1 MSSLIN
7 RIAEL
12 SPEKRA
18 LLLQR
23 LNQKTENINPIK
35 ITRQSRNSNCFP
47 LSFAQQR
54 LWFFDQLDPGNPT
67 YNICSVGR
75 VTGKLNAIALEQ
87 SLNEI
92 IRRHEILR
100 TNFKLVDGK
109 PAQIIAPSLK
119 LTIPVIDLR
128 EIPESRREEEVQL
141 FVNREAERPF
151 NLQEGSLL
159 RVSLL
164 HLNESE
170 YLLVFCMHH
179 IISDGWSAGIL
190 IQELA
195 TLYTA
200 FAHQEVSSN
209 VSTPLPELNIQ
220 YADFAVWQRQW
231 LQGKELENQLEYWTK
246 QLGGD
251 LPILNLPSDRAR
263 PAVQTFQGAV
273 EKFVLPPKL
282 TQALTELS
290 QRQGA
295 TLFMALLAAFNILLY
310 RYTGQEDIL
319 VGTPIANRQRQ
330 EIEKLIG
337 LFTNTL
343 VMRTDLSGTPT
354 FKDLLVRVR
363 ETALGA
369 YQHQDLPFEKL
380 VEVLHPH
387 RNLSHNPIF
396 QVLFGLRNIAMP
408 TLELP
413 EVTLTPEELE
423 RKTSRFDLSLDLWE
437 EADGIS
443 GVFEYSTDLFEVS
456 TIQRMAGHFQTLLES
471 IVANPD
477 CPIATLPL
485 LTATEQQQILVD
497 WNNTQT
503 NYSENQCLH
512 QLIEQQAKKS
522 PEKIAV
528 VFADQEITYK
538 ELNQRANQ
546 LAHYLKKLGVKPEI
560 PVGICVERS
569 FDMVI
574 GLLGILKAGG
584 AYVPLDPAYA
594 NERLQFMLEDA
605 QVQVLLTQKPLDI
618 KTDGLETVYLDADWD
633 KISQESVD
641 NPVNEVTP
649 DNLAYIIYTSGST
662 GKPKGVQVKH
672 HSVVHL
678 FVSTRPIFNFEE
690 TDVWTVFHSYAFDF
704 SVWEIWGALVNGSKL
719 VIVPQKLT
727 NSPAELYKLL
737 CQEQV
742 TVLNQTPSAIRQLIP
757 YQNSG
762 ENCNLRI
769 ICCGGEA
776 LPADLASEL
785 LQWNIPLWNFYGPT
799 EATVWAAINEV
810 QFVES
815 KEGAIS
821 IGRPLPNTQL
831 YILDANLQPV
841 PVGVLGELHIGGA
854 GLSRGYLNRPELTA
868 EKFISNPFLTSP
880 LQGEGNITPPSL
892 LGKWAGGL
900 GSYLYKTGDLARYL
914 PDGTIEFFGRIDHQ
928 VKIRGF
934 RIELGEIEAVL
945 SQHPEVKQVVVIAR
959 EDNPGDKRIVAYIIP
974 NVETLHTNSLRGF
987 LKEKLPEYMIPSAF
1001 VLLEAIPVNTNGKID
1016 RRALPAPDTSRHNL
1030 DSNFVAP
1037 RNPTEE
1043 IIADIWMQVLGI
1055 QQVSIDDN
1063 FFDLGGHSLLA
1074 TQVISRLREAFGVEL
1089 PLRYLFE
1096 SPTIAGLGDAVKGGG
1111 RSQRILNNNAQKHQI
1126 PPIKRISRQS
1136 KLPLSFA
1143 QERLWFLDQLTPGD
1157 PAYNI
1162 PSAVRLQGV
1171 LNIAALEQS
1180 LNEIIKRHEVLRTSF
1195 NVVQEEPVQIIAE
1208 TLTVSLP
1215 VVNLQNLPATEQE
1228 QKLQQLATA
1237 EAQRPFD
1244 LTQAPLLRVTLIGLG
1259 ETEYAVLFTMHHII
1273 SDRWS
1278 IGVLVQELAVLYTSF
1293 SAGKPSP
1300 LTELPIQYADF
1311 AVWQRNW
1318 LETITKNGRSPLQEQ
1333 LDYWKQQLGSK
1344 LPVLKF
1350 PEQLPTKPLPT
1361 FQAATHSFT
1370 LSADLTAKLNTLSRQ
1385 ENATLFMT
1393 LLAALNTLL
1402 HRYTGADDIAIA
1414 TDVANR
1420 NRAEIEPLIGFFI
1433 NILILRSDLSS
1444 NPTFR
1449 ELLQQVREKSLGA
1462 YAHQDLPFNKL
1473 VLLQPERKSSQAPLF
1488 QVLFVLQN
1496 TPMPAL
1502 DLPGITLTPLE
1513 VGNETAKFDLVLF
1526 AEETETGIIG
1536 TWKYNTDLFECSTI
1550 SRLSQYFE
1558 TLLASIS
1565 AQPDAKINTLEII
1578 TESEKMTQLQE
1589 QQQRQE
1595 ANRKKFKSVKPKVVT
1610 LPQEE
1615 LIKTAY
1621 FYSEEKLPL
1630 VITPNAAEI
1639 DLIDWAKNNRLFIE
1653 GELLKQ
1659 GAILFRGFN
1668 TNSVTDFEN
1677 FAQAICSELFAEYGD
1692 LPREELGG
1700 KVYGSTPYPADK
1712 AILFHN
1718 ESSHMHKWPMKIWFY
1733 CVQPAQER
1741 GETPIVDCRKIYQL
1755 LDHKIRDKFAEKG
1768 LMYVRNYTNGLDVS
1782 WQDFFHTHDK
1792 SAVEN
1797 FCNQNGIELE
1807 WKADGG
1813 LKTKEIRQ
1821 AIAKHPKTGEWL
1833 FFNQIEL
1840 HHIAYLDASV
1850 RESLLSLFSEEN
1862 LPRNVYYGDGS
1873 PIEQS
1878 VIDEVTAIY
1887 EQAKV
1892 EFPWQ
1897 QGDVLMLDNMLTA
1910 HGRNSF
1916 VGARKI
1922 VVAMGEI
1929 VNSKDVL
1936 GEE

>member
-1 MSSLIN
+1 MSNLIN

-18 LLLQR
+18 LLLER
-23 LNQKTENINPIK
+23 LNNKQENINPIE
-35 ITRQSRNSNCFP
+35 ITRQSRESNCFP

-75 VTGKLNAIALEQ
+75 VTGKLNAICASPLHFAIALEQ

-100 TNFKLVDGK
+100 TNFKVVDGQ

-128 EIPESRREEEVQL
+128 EMPESRRDEEVQL

-151 NLQEGSLL
+151 DLQEGSLL

-164 HLNESE
+164 HLNEAE

-179 IISDGWSAGIL
+179 IISDGWSAGIF

-200 FAHQEVSSN
+200 FARKEVSSN

-231 LQGKELENQLEYWTK
+231 LQGKELENQLEYWQK
-246 QLGGD
+246 QLSGD
-251 LPILNLPSDRAR
+251 LPILNLPSDRPR
-263 PAVQTFQGAV
+263 PAVQTFRGAV
-273 EKFVLPPKL
+273 EKFVLPPNL

-290 QRQGA
+290 QRQGG

-343 VMRTDLSGTPT
+343 AMRTDLSGTPT
-354 FKDLLVRVR
+354 FKDLLARVR

-369 YQHQDLPFEKL
+369 YKHQDLPFEKL
-380 VEVLHPH
+380 VEVLQPN

-396 QVLFGLRNIAMP
+396 QVLFGLRNIKMP

-437 EADGIS
+437 EADGIN
-443 GVFEYSTDLFEVS
+443 GVFEYRTDLFDAS
-456 TIQRMAGHFQTLLES
+456 TIQRIARHFQILLES

-477 CPIATLPL
+477 CPISTLPL

-503 NYSENQCLH
+503 TYSENKCLH
-512 QLIEQQAKKS
+512 QLIEQQAERY

-528 VFADQEITYK
+528 VFADQKITYK

-546 LAHYLKKLGVKPEI
+546 LAHYLQKLAVKPEI
-560 PVGICVERS
+560 PVGICVDRS
-569 FDMVI
+569 LEMII

-584 AYVPLDPAYA
+584 AYVPLDPAYPP
-594 NERLQFMLEDA
+594 ERLALMLEDSE
-605 QVQVLLTQKPLDI
+605 VTVLLTQKHLLNTLPSHSAQTVCLDNWQWQ
-618 KTDGLETVYLDADWD
+618 ETKSINSLA
-633 KISQESVD
+633 K
-641 NPVNEVTP
+641 PT
-649 DNLAYIIYTSGST
+649 NLAYVIYTSGST
-662 GKPKGVQVKH
+662 GRPKGVQINH
-672 HSVVHL
+672 ASVVNFLCSMRQQIGITTKDVMLAVTSLSFDIAGLEL
-678 FVSTRPIFNFEE
+678 FLPIIVGATVVIASREVAADGIQLLE
-690 TDVWTVFHSYAFDF
+690 TLNKCSATFMQATPATWRMLLAAG
-704 SVWEIWGALVNGSKL
+704 WQGSK
-719 VIVPQKLT
+719 
-727 NSPAELYKLL
+727 N
-737 CQEQV
+737 
-742 TVLNQTPSAIRQLIP
+742 LNIL
-757 YQNSG
+757 
-762 ENCNLRI
+762 
-769 ICCGGEA
+769 CGGEA
-776 LPADLASEL
+776 LPQQLANQL
-785 LQWNIPLWNFYGPT
+785 LARSDRFWNLYGPT
-799 EATVWAAINEV
+799 ETTIWSTIHEIKY
-810 QFVES
+810 QDQP
-815 KEGAIS
+815 IT
-821 IGRPLPNTQL
+821 IGHPIANTQT
-831 YILDANLQPV
+831 YILDSYLQPV
-841 PVGVLGELHIGGA
+841 PVGVFGELHIGGG

-868 EKFISNPFLTSP
+868 EKFIANPLLLSECNYKAKNLVDSSNL
-880 LQGEGNITPPSL
+880 
-892 LGKWAGGL
+892 
-900 GSYLYKTGDLARYL
+900 LYKTGDLARYL

-934 RIELGEIEAVL
+934 RIELGEIEAL
-945 SQHPEVKQVVVIAR
+945 LTHHPEVQQAVVVAI
-959 EDNPGDKRIVAYIIP
+959 DHPGDKRLVAYIVTNGEALP
-974 NVETLHTNSLRGF
+974 ANSLRQF

-1001 VLLEAIPVNTNGKID
+1001 VLLEALPLTPNGKID
-1016 RRALPAPDTSRHNL
+1016 RRALPAPENNNL
-1030 DSNFVAP
+1030 ELDNNFIAP
-1037 RNPTEE
+1037 RTEVEE
-1043 IIADIWMQVLGI
+1043 IIANIWTEVLGVR
-1055 QQVSIDDN
+1055 QVGIHDN
-1063 FFDLGGHSLLA
+1063 FFELGGHSLLA
-1074 TQVISRLREAFGVEL
+1074 TQVISHLRATFEVEL
-1089 PLRYLFE
+1089 PLRCLFE
-1096 SPTIAGLGDAVKGGG
+1096 SPTVAGL
-1111 RSQRILNNNAQKHQI
+1111 SEYINSNSTQQKLEI
-1126 PPIKRISRQS
+1126 PAIQHVPRHVETLYTTS
-1136 KLPLSFA
+1136 LPLSFA
-1143 QERLWFLDQLTPGD
+1143 QERLWFLDRLKPGD

-1162 PSAVRLQGV
+1162 PAAVRLKGA
-1171 LNIAALEQS
+1171 LNITVLEQS

-1195 NVVQEEPVQIIAE
+1195 GFAQAQPIQIIAE
-1208 TLTVSLP
+1208 SITLDIPIVDLRELSIS
-1215 VVNLQNLPATEQE
+1215 ERE
-1228 QKLQQLATA
+1228 QKIQQLATH
-1237 EAQRPFD
+1237 EAQRSFN
-1244 LTQAPLLRVTLIGLG
+1244 LAQAPLLRVTLLQIDV
-1259 ETEYAVLFTMHHII
+1259 TEYVVLFTMHHII

-1278 IGVLVQELAVLYTSF
+1278 IGVLVRELAALYTSF

-1300 LTELPIQYADF
+1300 LTELSIQYADF

-1318 LETITKNGRSPLQEQ
+1318 LETTQENGYSPLQTQ

-1350 PEQLPTKPLPT
+1350 PDQLPPKPTPT
-1361 FQAATHSFT
+1361 FQAATHSF
-1370 LSADLTAKLNTLSRQ
+1370 LLPADLTTKLKTLSRQ

-1402 HRYTGADDIAIA
+1402 HHYTSADDIAIG

-1433 NILILRSDLSS
+1433 NILVLRSDLSG

-1449 ELLQQVREKSLGA
+1449 QLLQQVREKSLGA

-1473 VLLQPERKSSQAPLF
+1473 VELLQPERKSSQAPLF

-1496 TPMPAL
+1496 APMPAL
-1502 DLPGITLTPLE
+1502 ELPGLTLAPLE

-1536 TWKYNTDLFECSTI
+1536 TWKYNTDLFNSSTI
-1550 SRLSQYFE
+1550 SRLSKYLE
-1558 TLLASIS
+1558 TLLVSIS
-1565 AQPDAKINTLEII
+1565 AQPDARINTLELL
-1578 TESEKMTQLQE
+1578 TESEKMTQIQE

-1595 ANRKKFKSVKPKVVT
+1595 ANRKKFKFVKPKVVAF
-1610 LPQEE
+1610 PQEE
-1615 LIKTAY
+1615 LIKSEY
-1621 FYSEEKLPL
+1621 FQPDQKLPL
-1630 VITPNAAEI
+1630 VIKPNVADI
-1639 DLIDWAKNNRLFIE
+1639 DLIDWAKNNRQFIE
-1653 GELLKQ
+1653 QELLKH

-1668 TNSVTDFEN
+1668 ATAVADFEN

-1692 LPREELGG
+1692 LPREGVGG

-1718 ESSHMHKWPMKIWFY
+1718 ESSHMHRWPMKIWFY

-1755 LDHKIRDKFAEKG
+1755 LDSKVRDKFAKKG

-1782 WQDFFHTHDK
+1782 WQDFFHTSDK
-1792 SAVEN
+1792 SAVES
-1797 FCNQNGIELE
+1797 FCDQNGIELE

-1813 LKTKEIRQ
+1813 LKTREIRQ
-1821 AIAKHPKTGEWL
+1821 AIAKHPKTGEWV
-1833 FFNQIEL
+1833 FFNQIML
-1840 HHIAYLDASV
+1840 HHIAYLDTSV
-1850 RESLLSLFSEEN
+1850 RESLLSLFGEEN
-1862 LPRNVYYGDGS
+1862 LPRNVYYGDGT

-1878 VIDEVTAIY
+1878 AIDEITAIY
-1887 EQAKV
+1887 KQAEV
-1892 EFPWQ
+1892 AFTWQ
-1897 QGDVLMLDNMLTA
+1897 KGDIIMLDNMLAA
-1910 HGRNSF
+1910 HARNPY
-1916 VGARKI
+1916 VGQRKI
-1922 VVAMGEI
+1922 VVTMGEI
-1929 VNSKDVL
+1929 VNSKDIKVAPNISPNP
-1936 GEE
+1936 